1 MPTAPPRDPQLL
13 KGVLPMLVLAVLR
26 QRDSYGYDL
35 VVRLQET
42 GLTDISAGSVYPVL
56 ARLER
61 EGHLNRQIEGLP
73 TSQEVRRRAERGEGL
88 TVPELSVISMLFW
101 AQIEKVASS
110 VEASV
115 TPVTVDW
122 VS

>member
-1 MPTAPPRDPQLL
+1 MAPAPPRDPQLL

-61 EGHLNRQIEGLP
+61 EGHLRSYLVPSASGPARKYYAPTPAGL
-73 TSQEVRRRAERGEGL
+73 THLAEQRRAWQQLGNVVRMAL
-88 TVPELSVISMLFW
+88 TPPPRTEES
-101 AQIEKVASS
+101 
-110 VEASV
+110 
-115 TPVTVDW
+115 P
-122 VS
+122 